1 VERRP
6 AGHALVPT
14 GGVNGRRRPATFDGP
29 RVLLI
34 AAVALWSVTFDRLGA
49 LRQDRFRTFGFD
61 LGIYDQ
67 ATWLLSRARDPFIT
81 VRGLEAF
88 GHHVNVILLLLAPFY
103 RLGAGPHFLL
113 LVQVGAQASGAF
125 AVFLLARDRIAD
137 RWLALALGVV
147 YLLHP
152 TSQWLVW
159 EFFHPDAVSIGPVL
173 FAYWASRE
181 RRWRWF
187 AFAAVLALLCKEDVA
202 LVLVVIGLLIAW
214 RGDRRIGLGVSV
226 ASLAVY
232 AIDTRVVIPWQNGI
246 GPFYDTFFG
255 TLGTN
260 PLQVA
265 VNVVRHPGATWDLV
279 HHHDR
284 PEYLWRMLAPVAF
297 VPLISPSTFAIA
309 FPMLAVNLLSSFPY
323 TRDAHFHYSA
333 LVLVGVTIAT
343 VEGVARLPTLH
354 ARRLLVG
361 AILAAS
367 VVTTVAWG
375 PSPVGSE
382 YRNGWWP
389 LQADPRQAVNEAA
402 VREVPAN
409 AAVSASYTYVPHLT
423 HRVRVYEFPVPW
435 RDINW
440 GVRGENL
447 DDPSRVQWI
456 VVDRQL
462 LDTDAENLLDTLLK
476 YEFRVRSDE
485 QDVLVAQRVHPPPA
499 G

>member
-6 AGHALVPT
+6 AGHALARDGSVSAP
-14 GGVNGRRRPATFDGP
+14 RRPNRFDGP
-29 RVLLI
+29 RVCLI
-34 AAVALWSVTFDRLGA
+34 GAVLLWSVTFDRLGA
-49 LRQDRFRTFGFD
+49 LRHDRFRTFGFD

-67 ATWLLSRARDPFIT
+67 ATWLLSRVRDPFVT
-81 VRGLEAF
+81 VRGLETF

-113 LVQVGAQASGAF
+113 LVQIGAQASGAF
-125 AVFLLARDRIAD
+125 AVFLLARDRTSD
-137 RWLALALGVV
+137 RWIALALGVV

-159 EFFHPDAVSIGPVL
+159 EFFHPDAVSIGPLL

-181 RRWRWF
+181 RRWNWF
-187 AFAAVLALLCKEDVA
+187 ALAALLALLCKEDVA
-202 LVLVVIGLLIAW
+202 LVLVVIGFLIAW

-232 AIDTRVVIPWQNGI
+232 VIDTRAVIPWQNGI
-246 GPFYDTFFG
+246 GPFYDTYFG

-265 VNVVRHPGATWDLV
+265 LNVVRHPGTTWDLV
-279 HHHDR
+279 RQHDR
-284 PEYLWRMLAPVAF
+284 LEYLWRILAPFAF
-297 VPLISPSTFAIA
+297 VPIISPSTFAIA
-309 FPMLAVNLLSSFPY
+309 FPMLVVNLLSSFPY

-343 VEGVARLPTLH
+343 VEGVARLPTRQT
-354 ARRLLVG
+354 RRMLVVVV
-361 AILAAS
+361 LAAS

-375 PSPVGSE
+375 PSPVGVE
-382 YRNGWWP
+382 YRRGWWP
-389 LQADPRQAVNEAA
+389 LETDPRQAVNEAA
-402 VREVPAN
+402 MREVPAS

-435 RDINW
+435 LDINW
-440 GVRGENL
+440 GVNGEHL
-447 DDPSRVQWI
+447 DDPSHVQWI
-456 VVDRQL
+456 VVDRRL
-462 LDTDAENLLDTLLK
+462 LDPNAESVLQSLLK
-476 YEFRVRSDE
+476 YEFRVRSDQ
-485 QDVLVAQRVHPPPA
+485 QDVLVAVRVHPPP
-499 G
+499 GG